1 MILQDKKTLRKRAK
15 EIYLKIEKFE
25 RKTEYFVNDKVRK
38 KIFEY
43 IMKFASE
50 PIKDYLLKLNAFDY
64 LAIHNL
70 NVAPDYAVIHSHFSN
85 DKSYMFGDLFRDY
98 ESIESEL
105 KGAGRENEFLL
116 EVIGSTKNKS
126 DFDYCSSFVSTLTI
140 NEVDIYRS
148 VEHLIDNQK
157 LFKNLSSMTLQEI
170 EAAVQKLKRDFTE
183 EASIET
189 RLVFIAFSRAIKE
202 MISEEVLENASEW
215 YELNY
220 KT

>member
-1 MILQDKKTLRKRAK
+1 MILKDKTALRKRAK
-15 EIYLKIEKFE
+15 EIYLKIERFE
-25 RKTEYFVNDKVRK
+25 KKTEYFVDEKVRNQ
-38 KIFEY
+38 IFEY
-43 IMKFASE
+43 IMTFASE
-50 PIKDYLLKLNAFDY
+50 PIQNYLIKLNSFDY

-70 NVAPDYAVIHSHFSN
+70 NVAPDYAVIHSHFSTDRN
-85 DKSYMFGDLFRDY
+85 HMFGEIFRDY
-98 ESIESEL
+98 ESIESNL
-105 KGAGRENEFLL
+105 KGASRENEFLL
-116 EVIGSTKNKS
+116 EVIDSTKNNS

-140 NEVDIYRS
+140 TEVDIYRAI
-148 VEHLIDNQK
+148 EHLIDNQN
-157 LFKNLSSMTLQEI
+157 LFKNLSSMTLQEM

-202 MISEEVLENASEW
+202 MLSEEVLENASEW